1 MEQKLSKEKISKI
14 EQIIFKDYQG
24 FTKEEQE
31 EIRTLGKDIS
41 FVELYEYLV
50 ELEENDELDQ
60 ELAEKIVNE
69 EFFHSL
75 VSVLYSSKEITENL
89 KKYNF
94 ASDLPIIL
102 EVKKRL
108 GIEEEYTIPYVELL
122 ENAIET
128 DNYYELDKIYKFSYQ
143 HIDIET
149 KIEVI
154 KYYLR
159 KKDRIYITEDNIDNF
174 IDIIKVT
181 KELDVDN
188 AIFFKK
194 IIEHETSLAEFC
206 LRVDDELIDDL
217 EKNMDEKNKVVLD
230 HILFLRDSK
239 EITQEQLNGILESL
253 DGYVLKRAVA
263 SYAVKKGFVPK
274 VKDYEK
280 RLYGTDDSIAILSN
294 KNLIYYLLSKDGYNW
309 IHLEEKV
316 EKTLDSEL
324 KKQVHKFLKKY
335 QISSIFGTTDNV
347 LFELED
353 IFKEENLQKY
363 FDENGCKKEF
373 LFEVIEKFNNIEK
386 RYYNKTFI
394 YFCFNECKDKLTE
407 EELKYYDYII
417 TTLKYCED
425 SYNSSIIYDALN
437 KIANNKEEF
446 YKIIKDEE
454 KILQIIKESNKDLG
468 VIFGLLKVNGI
479 SQRVKDELFNEREK
493 ASLNIIEEIINK
505 NQKWEEEIKII
516 CSIYNNKEYLDEK
529 GQITGEFFKGL
540 IKSKCVES
548 LLVLDDKYI
557 TPSQKK
563 FISIVAPI
571 IKQNDDIQKQNQ
583 IEFIC
588 NTFFEKEL
596 IEKYIVDNKA
606 TKALIDKFF
615 EEGCLSCI
623 SSVEEYEHYLT
634 DKQKIIL
641 NVYKDIQDIDLKGVY
656 EDFISGSIEAI
667 YSGTIQE
674 EVITTIPDLLK
685 KIRLSNSSEISGRY
699 INIATM
705 ILQNTSQNKEDPI
718 EQFTKIEKIF
728 LTRNLSHMDK
738 IFNSFKLLYPHE
750 KLIQTILDKKDSIS
764 PILLSYASPEDTI
777 LGREAEKIYGDK
789 TYAVEMLMY
798 ADLLKTTIASND
810 KTFIEYIENIEKGN
824 LIFSELIEGKKDIYN
839 LSSDDKYILNTYI
852 YHLESLYNKQNPT
865 NQISLSENLEE
876 NLYVLINIY
885 KEIDISKI
893 PDQIIRNNYY
903 AYIQVETL
911 QELKDMMNRYR
922 KEATENGK
930 NNSKIPLVLEKG
942 DLIKGIGGIS
952 YLDTIIQHGSV
963 SKEFLGGNVNS
974 DLTPFDTDLSI
985 VVEPKEDN
993 KESLSRLEA
1002 NSYGPI
1008 YFVIKNAVNKYNC
1021 TRGNGVKEFQLVE
1034 DSSILGDYE
1043 IFKTLGLTHYGI
1055 RTGFATSQINYICCD
1070 NKELVDKIGLILAK
1084 NGFYFP
1090 VVDIQGE
1097 LLFTPENYENLR
1109 KKMNGLSYYGINN
1122 YEFADNLS
1130 NEYTLELVDA
1140 ISDNIEQTALL
1151 RSKLEEKLRVGFN
1164 SSGLQMKTIIDG
1176 DLQSGSVELIDTGST
1191 GRGTNQIGDGD
1202 FDYLVRIDRS
1212 ESYDRKAIIANNVC
1226 EGLGIDKKSGDLR
1239 KAKVNIDGKEVEV
1252 DISYAL
1258 KSDKITYTTDM
1269 CLSDRLETIKKQD
1282 PDKYLLVLS
1291 NIVLAKTLLKKGECY
1306 KPHHAGENP
1315 QGGLGGVGTE
1325 NWILQNGGSLEE
1337 AAEEFLIASGVMK
1350 VIEIDGKKE
1359 IVIDETSRKAYDD
1372 FKISYSVW
1380 DFGQNQLSE
1389 EKSRAFP
1396 HDNFVW
1402 NNMNSTGYVKM
1413 VKTMQTYILEL
1424 HPEIKF
1430 IPSESKENLNTV
1442 DTVRSFLNGLKSSN
1456 TYQEDSNTD
1465 KLGK

>member
-1 MEQKLSKEKISKI
+1 MDQKLSKEKISKI
-14 EQIIFKDYQG
+14 KQIIFKDYQG

-41 FVELYEYLV
+41 FVELYEYLM
-50 ELEENDELDQ
+50 ELEDSNELDDA
-60 ELAEKIVNE
+60 LAEKIINE
-69 EFFHSL
+69 KFFYSL
-75 VSVLYSSKEITENL
+75 VSVLYSSKEITDSL
-89 KKYNF
+89 KKYNL
-94 ASDLPIIL
+94 ASDLPNIL
-102 EVKKRL
+102 ETKKQL
-108 GIEEEYTIPYVELL
+108 GIEEEYTIPYIELI

-128 DNYYELDKIYKFSYQ
+128 DDYTELDQIYRFSYQ

-159 KKDRIYITEDNIDNF
+159 KNERICITEDNIDNI

-188 AIFFKK
+188 TIFLKK
-194 IIEHETSLAEFC
+194 ILENETAIVEFC

-217 EKNMDEKNKVVLD
+217 EKNMEDKNKVVLE
-230 HILFLRDSK
+230 HILFLRDTK

-253 DGYVLKRAVA
+253 DNFVLRRAVA
-263 SYAVKKGFVPK
+263 SSAVKKGFVPK
-274 VKDYEK
+274 VKDYEQT
-280 RLYGTDDSIAILSN
+280 LYGTDNSIAILSN
-294 KNLIYYLLSKDGYNW
+294 KNLVYYLLSKDGYKW
-309 IHLEEKV
+309 MMREEKI

-324 KKQVHKFLKKY
+324 KKQVHRILKKY
-335 QISSIFGTTDNV
+335 QGSYIFGTTDNV

-353 IFKEENLQKY
+353 ILKEENLPKY

-373 LFEVIEKFNNIEK
+373 LIDVIEKFNSIDRTYHDK
-386 RYYNKTFI
+386 SFI

-437 KIANNKEEF
+437 KIANDKEKF
-446 YKIIKDEE
+446 YTIIKDED
-454 KILQIIKESNKDLG
+454 KILQIIKESNKNLG
-468 VIFGLLKVNGI
+468 VIFGLLKINAI
-479 SQRVKDELFNEREK
+479 SDRVKDELFDEREK
-493 ASLNIIEEIINK
+493 TSLNIIEEIINK
-505 NQKWEEEIKII
+505 NEKWQEEIKII
-516 CSIYNNKEYLDEK
+516 CSIYNNKEYIDES

-540 IKSKCVES
+540 IKNECVES
-548 LLVLDDKYI
+548 LLALDDKYI
-557 TPSQKK
+557 NQTQKK

-571 IKQNDDIQKQNQ
+571 IKQNEIIQKQNQ

-588 NTFFEKEL
+588 NTFEQPDI
-596 IEKYIVDNKA
+596 IEKYIVDNKP
-606 TKALIDKFF
+606 TKSLIDKFF

-623 SSVEEYEHYLT
+623 NAVEEYENYLT

-641 NVYKDIQDIDLKGVY
+641 NVYKDIQDIYLKGVY
-656 EDFISGSIEAI
+656 EDFISESIEAI
-667 YSGTIQE
+667 YSGIIPE

-705 ILQNTSQNKEDPI
+705 ILQNTSQNKEDPL
-718 EQFTKIEKIF
+718 EQFAKIEKIF

-764 PILLSYASPEDTI
+764 PTLLSYASLEDTI

-810 KTFIEYIENIEKGN
+810 QTFTEYIENIEKGN

-839 LSSDDKYILNTYI
+839 LSSDDKYVLNTYI
-852 YHLESLYNKQNPT
+852 YHLENLYNKQNP
-865 NQISLSENLEE
+865 NNKISLSENLEE
-876 NLYVLINIY
+876 NLYVLINLY
-885 KEIDISKI
+885 KDIDISKI
-893 PDQIIRNNYY
+893 PNQIIKNNYY

-911 QELKDMMNRYR
+911 QELKEMMNRYR

-930 NNSKIPLVLEKG
+930 KNSGIPLVLEKG

-963 SKEFLGGNVNS
+963 SKEFLGGNIGS

-985 VVEPKEDN
+985 VMEQKEDN

-1002 NSYGPI
+1002 NGYGPI
-1008 YFVIKNAVNKYNC
+1008 YFVIKNAINKYNC
-1021 TRGNGVKEFQLVE
+1021 TRGNGVLEFKLVE
-1034 DSSILGDYE
+1034 DSSILGDCE

-1070 NKELVDKIGLILAK
+1070 NKELIDKIGLVLAK

-1090 VVDIQGE
+1090 VVDMKGE
-1097 LLFTPENYENLR
+1097 LLFTPKNYENLR
-1109 KKMNGLSYYGINN
+1109 KKMNGLSYYGINS
-1122 YEFADNLS
+1122 YDFADNLS
-1130 NEYTLELVDA
+1130 NEYTLNLVDA
-1140 ISDNIEQTALL
+1140 IAENIENTSKL
-1151 RSKLEEKLRVGFN
+1151 RSKLEEKLRVGFAA
-1164 SSGLQMKTIIDG
+1164 SGLHMKTIIDG

-1212 ESYDRKAIIANNVC
+1212 ENYERKATIAHNIC
-1226 EGLGIDKKSGDLR
+1226 EGLKIDKKSGDLR
-1239 KAKVNIDGKEVEV
+1239 KAKVDIDGKEVEV

-1269 CLSDRLETIKKQD
+1269 SLSNRLETIKKQD

-1350 VIEIDGKKE
+1350 IVETDGKKE
-1359 IVIDETSRKAYDD
+1359 IVIDETSKKSYDE
-1372 FKISYSVW
+1372 FKMSYSVW

-1389 EKSRAFP
+1389 ERSRSFP

-1402 NNMNSTGYVKM
+1402 NNMNSKGYGKM
-1413 VKTMQTYILEL
+1413 IKVMQTYILEL

-1430 IPSESKENLNTV
+1430 IPSNSKDNL
-1442 DTVRSFLNGLKSSN
+1442 DTVETVRNFLQGLKPQN
-1456 TYQEDSNTD
+1456 MYQEESNTD